1 MSTNKPAL
9 PVIRRLPRYYR
20 YITELKNSG
29 VTKISSSQLASIMG
43 STPSQVRQ
51 DFNCFGGFGQQ
62 GVGYSTEVLQQEIGK
77 LIFPESNLRA
87 VLVGT
92 GNMGIPI
99 ANFVSKETEG
109 IDLIGLFDN
118 DNALVGNHLIGFE
131 IQPISRI
138 ENFCKENSVDV
149 IIVCT
154 DRQTAE
160 DIAPEKFIK
169 TGVKG
174 IWNFSHFDFS
184 LFDHSLIVENVHL
197 RDNLMALSYRV
208 THNDEKDTLQQG

>member
-118 DNALVGNHLIGFE
+118 DSALVGNHLIGFE

-160 DIAPEKFIK
+160 DIAPEIIK

-208 THNDEKDTLQQG
+208 THNNEKDTLKQG

>member
-118 DNALVGNHLIGFE
+118 DSALVGNHLIGFE

-160 DIAPEKFIK
+160 DIAPEIIK

-174 IWNFSHFDFS
+174 IWNFSHFDFI

-208 THNDEKDTLQQG
+208 THNDEKDTLKQG

>member
-1 MSTNKPAL
+1 MEEKDIYRA
-9 PVIRRLPRYYR
+9 VIKRLPRYYR

-160 DIAPEKFIK
+160 DIAPEIIK

>member
-118 DNALVGNHLIGFE
+118 DSALVGNHLIGFE
-131 IQPISRI
+131 IQPISRM

-160 DIAPEKFIK
+160 DIAPEIIK

-208 THNDEKDTLQQG
+208 THNDEKDTLKQG

>member
-118 DNALVGNHLIGFE
+118 DSALVGNHLIGFE

-138 ENFCKENSVDV
+138 DNFCKENSVDV

-160 DIAPEKFIK
+160 DIAPEIIK

-208 THNDEKDTLQQG
+208 THNDEKDTLKQG

>member
-118 DNALVGNHLIGFE
+118 DSALVGNHLIGFE

-138 ENFCKENSVDV
+138 ENFCKEHSVDV

-160 DIAPEKFIK
+160 DIAPEIIK

-208 THNDEKDTLQQG
+208 THNDEKDTLKQG